1 MDCVNCKQPM
11 ITAELEHVEIDFCGA
26 CGGVWLDADE
36 LESLLSDETQTRQ
49 VMSSLTA
56 AQNCTETVRKCPICR
71 KKMEKVNFGTV
82 HNKVLLDRCPA
93 HGLWFDRGELARVLE
108 NGQVDP
114 DGKVVRMLKEMFGDM
129 KS

>member
-26 CGGVWLDADE
+26 CGGVWLDAGE
-36 LESLLSDETQTRQ
+36 LESLLSDETQARQ

-71 KKMEKVNFGTV
+71 KKMEKVNVGTV